1 MKKITIFLNKKTQY
15 YHHTK
20 GLFSMIILFLKIL
33 MFYYGMYINVETCMF
48 SLADIK
54 LVLTHSSTGMSIQ
67 HKSKAYNW

>member
-1 MKKITIFLNKKTQY
+1 MKKHIITT
-15 YHHTK
+15 
-20 GLFSMIILFLKIL
+20 LKACFPWFFNSKNINVN
-33 MFYYGMYINVETCMF
+33 YGMYINVETCMF